1 MTSIPTVIDMD
12 TGEALPLSRGGS
24 SSSSSSG
31 SKKGG
36 NFVSNWWGGL
46 STEQQVGLVGT
57 GLSVGVPLLI
67 TGAKKLYTKYKN
79 WRAKKKGAS
88 KTSKP
93 ATNQTYRG
101 QTSVNYTTGGGSDAI
116 VPYSNYG
123 VDGSRGSYGAPSDI
137 KFADPLILP

>member
-12 TGEALPLSRGGS
+12 TGEALPVSTGRSSS

-46 STEQQVGLVGT
+46 STEQQVGLAGT
-57 GLSVGVPLLI
+57 AISVGVPLLI

-88 KTSKP
+88 KTTKP
-93 ATNQTYRG
+93 TNQTYKG
-101 QTSVNYTTGGGSDAI
+101 QTSINYATGGGSDAI

-123 VDGSRGSYGAPSDI
+123 DGGAGSYGAGSETVYANPI
-137 KFADPLILP
+137 IL